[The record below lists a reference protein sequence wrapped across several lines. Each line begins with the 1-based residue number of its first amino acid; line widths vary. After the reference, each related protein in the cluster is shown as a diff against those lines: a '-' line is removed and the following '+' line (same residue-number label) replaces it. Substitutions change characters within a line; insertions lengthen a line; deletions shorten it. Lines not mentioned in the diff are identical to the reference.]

1 MTYSIAKMVEYA
13 LSYILLNELL
23 TKKYDIAED
32 KRQIVIEFINKR
44 IEEIRA
50 QHK

>member
-1 MTYSIAKMVEYA
+1 MTYSIAKIVEYA

-23 TKKYDIAED
+23 TKKYEIAED

>member
-23 TKKYDIAED
+23 TKKYEIAED

>member
-1 MTYSIAKMVEYA
+1 MNYSIAKMVEYA

-23 TKKYDIAED
+23 TKKYEMSED
-32 KRQIVIEFINKR
+32 TRQIVIKYFNKR
-44 IEEIRA
+44 IEEIRN

>member
-13 LSYILLNELL
+13 LSYLLLNELV
-23 TKKYDIAED
+23 TKKYEMTDE
-32 KRQIVIEFINKR
+32 KRQVVIDYINKR